1 MPLSSVGGIVLP
13 SCLVRPT
20 EMCQSQELF
29 AALYCC
35 SSSSTTV
42 ELASLLGMGGSQ
54 IIENSFL
61 HHHVGWLRRWIHGF
75 LVPEFQSRQFL
86 SPVKRNHPGKDNEW
100 LWVLFI
106 CLLLAVRKSGR
117 FISLWVF
124 PFVFL
129 QVICIGHTAHT
140 VCDSVR
146 CAIIYVLSGWDRRQ
160 KKSNKRYYFFVYI
173 KKRLGIILEARLS
186 IIMQVTVCFK

>member
-1 MPLSSVGGIVLP
+1 MPRSSVGGIVLP

-75 LVPEFQSRQFL
+75 LVLEFQSRQFL

-106 CLLLAVRKSGR
+106 CLLLAVRKSGW
-117 FISLWVF
+117 FVSLWVF

>member
-146 CAIIYVLSGWDRRQ
+146 CAIIYLFIWPQSKTKNRTKV
-160 KKSNKRYYFFVYI
+160 FFLY
-173 KKRLGIILEARLS
+173 KKRLGIILEARLY
-186 IIMQVTVCFK
+186 IITQVTVCFK